1 MSAGPVFFRDA
12 AAFGAWLAMHSTSA
26 DDLVVGFYKVGSGKP
41 SLTWPQSVDEAL
53 CVGWID
59 GVRKGIDSERY
70 QIRFSRRRAGS
81 TWSAINIARVA
92 VLAAEGRMKKEGL
105 AAFERRVEAKSRIY
119 SYEREHPAELD
130 ASELREFKRHEA
142 AWAFFEATPK
152 GDQRRHCHW
161 VASAKR
167 PETRVRRF
175 EKLLAACACWE
186 ELRR

>member
-1 MSAGPVFFRDA
+1 MSAVPVFFESA
-12 AAFGAWLAMHSTSA
+12 AAFRAWLARHSTSA
-26 DDLVVGFYKVGSGKP
+26 EDLVVGFYKVGSGKP

-70 QIRFSRRRAGS
+70 QIRFSPRRAGS
-81 TWSAINIARVA
+81 IWSAINIARVEQ
-92 VLAAEGRMKKEGL
+92 LTKEGRMKKEGL

-130 ASELREFKRHEA
+130 ASELREFRRHEA
-142 AWAFFEATPK
+142 AWAFFEAIPK
-152 GDQRRHCHW
+152 WDQRRQCHW
-161 VASAKR
+161 VTSAKR

-175 EKLLAACACWE
+175 EKLVAACANWE
-186 ELRR
+186 ELLR